1 MKLTIFSQHFWPENF
16 RINDVTIKL
25 KSIGINVNVFT
36 GKPNYPSGIIKSK
49 YKSFLPIKEKYKNI
63 DILRFPI
70 YPRGNANFI
79 RLSLNYLSFILSSC
93 FFSFFYKK
101 KFGEFFFIYA
111 TSPIFQA
118 FPVLI
123 LRKFF
128 KFKVVLWVQDLWPDN
143 LKDTGYINNQH
154 ILSIIN
160 FFVKKIY
167 NNCDLILCQ
176 SDAFVKEIK
185 KKSKSKIKLLYNPSN
200 YKFRYKKKKKSN
212 FFDVYYT
219 GNLGHGQSF
228 DRIFDAFES
237 HILKKEM
244 IRLIIFGSG
253 KNLDVVK
260 RRIKKNK
267 IENIILHKTVPPKKL
282 KNLIQNADCFILK
295 LNNGIGLS
303 KTIPAKFQTY
313 LSFGKPII
321 SINNGIVTQLVKK
334 YKIGFY
340 SKNEKTNNLIN
351 VFLKAK
357 YLSVKQTY
365 NISQNCKKL
374 FIDKFE
380 INNTCKK
387 LKKYL
392 EEL

>member
-101 KFGEFFFIYA
+101 KFGEFFFHIRNEPNF
-111 TSPIFQA
+111 SGFS
-118 FPVLI
+118 VLI

-200 YKFRYKKKKKSN
+200 YKFRYKKKKKKIK
-212 FFDVYYT
+212 FF
-219 GNLGHGQSF
+219 
-228 DRIFDAFES
+228 
-237 HILKKEM
+237 
-244 IRLIIFGSG
+244 
-253 KNLDVVK
+253 
-260 RRIKKNK
+260 
-267 IENIILHKTVPPKKL
+267 
-282 KNLIQNADCFILK
+282 
-295 LNNGIGLS
+295 
-303 KTIPAKFQTY
+303 
-313 LSFGKPII
+313 
-321 SINNGIVTQLVKK
+321 
-334 YKIGFY
+334 
-340 SKNEKTNNLIN
+340 
-351 VFLKAK
+351 
-357 YLSVKQTY
+357 
-365 NISQNCKKL
+365 
-374 FIDKFE
+374 
-380 INNTCKK
+380 
-387 LKKYL
+387 
-392 EEL
+392 

>member
-16 RINDVTIKL
+16 RINDVAIKL
-25 KSIGINVNVFT
+25 KSMGINVNVFT

-70 YPRGNANFI
+70 YARGNANFI
-79 RLSLNYLSFILSSC
+79 RLTLNYLSFILSSC

-101 KFGEFFFIYA
+101 KFGEYFFIYA
-111 TSPIFQA
+111 TSPIFHA

-128 KFKVVLWVQDLWPDN
+128 KIKVVLWVQDLWPDN
-143 LKDTGYINNQH
+143 LKDTGYINNQY

-167 NNCDLILCQ
+167 DNCDLILCQ
-176 SDAFVKEIK
+176 SNAFVKEIK
-185 KKSKSKIKLLYNPSN
+185 KKSKNKIKLLYNPSN
-200 YKFRYKKKKKSN
+200 YNFRYKRKKKSN

-237 HILKKEM
+237 PIIKKEM

-253 KNLDVVK
+253 KNLDAIK
-260 RRIKKNK
+260 IRIKKNINK
-267 IENIILHKTVPPKKL
+267 NIILHETVKPKKL
-282 KNLIQNADCFILK
+282 RELIQNADCFILK
-295 LNNGIGLS
+295 LNNGRGLS

-321 SINNGIVTQLVKK
+321 SINSGAVSQLVKN

-340 SKNEKTNNLIN
+340 SKNEKIDHLIN
-351 VFLKAK
+351 IFLKTK
-357 YLSVKQTY
+357 HLSRKQMN
-365 NISQNCKKL
+365 NISQNCEKL
-374 FIDKFE
+374 FLDKFE

-392 EEL
+392 EGL

>member
-128 KFKVVLWVQDLWPDN
+128 KFKLKLFLKPD
-143 LKDTGYINNQH
+143 
-154 ILSIIN
+154 
-160 FFVKKIY
+160 FVK
-167 NNCDLILCQ
+167 
-176 SDAFVKEIK
+176 
-185 KKSKSKIKLLYNPSN
+185 
-200 YKFRYKKKKKSN
+200 
-212 FFDVYYT
+212 
-219 GNLGHGQSF
+219 
-228 DRIFDAFES
+228 
-237 HILKKEM
+237 
-244 IRLIIFGSG
+244 
-253 KNLDVVK
+253 
-260 RRIKKNK
+260 
-267 IENIILHKTVPPKKL
+267 
-282 KNLIQNADCFILK
+282 
-295 LNNGIGLS
+295 
-303 KTIPAKFQTY
+303 
-313 LSFGKPII
+313 
-321 SINNGIVTQLVKK
+321 
-334 YKIGFY
+334 
-340 SKNEKTNNLIN
+340 
-351 VFLKAK
+351 
-357 YLSVKQTY
+357 
-365 NISQNCKKL
+365 
-374 FIDKFE
+374 
-380 INNTCKK
+380 
-387 LKKYL
+387 
-392 EEL
+392 